1 MVFAASF
8 FGAFEITLPGWLVN
22 KSDSKA
28 DKGGFGRSVLHGAD
42 PRVGFVLLH
51 RPDRRFGT
59 DQIHFRRGV
68 GAGNHDVRFFGG
80 FCAAVH
86 AVRAVPIR
94 AEQPA
99 QKRRMAQLCKGG
111 AQVSRTGA
119 GAEISQR
126 GRSDLPLGHPR
137 PGGLSGAV
145 DRYLYAARV
154 LPAGQDPVQTR
165 QRSTVGRSDAAV
177 ARDRYLFVRR
187 LPVARNVGAPLRGL
201 SGYLPPLHTQDFVLD
216 AAESPA
222 GNSGGGKAGDASPSP
237 GTAIY

>member
-1 MVFAASF
+1 M
-8 FGAFEITLPGWLVN
+8 
-22 KSDSKA
+22 
-28 DKGGFGRSVLHGAD
+28 
-42 PRVGFVLLH
+42 
-51 RPDRRFGT
+51 
-59 DQIHFRRGV
+59 

-111 AQVSRTGA
+111 ARVSRTGA

-187 LPVARNVGAPLRGL
+187 LPVARNVGSAVARIVGLLAAVAYAGFRAGCGRIACRKFRRRKGRRRFPRRQAQRYTEPTARIERLFRLRRGAGL
-201 SGYLPPLHTQDFVLD
+201 CPQS
-216 AAESPA
+216 A
-222 GNSGGGKAGDASPSP
+222 
-237 GTAIY
+237 